1 MLFQMRFRML
11 FTLLLSLI
19 VPAGSA
25 SADMRFNFEN
35 CYKMAFQYN
44 HYYEIY
50 NYSSGKYVNLNGDH
64 ENDVVNNGEK
74 VTM

>member
-1 MLFQMRFRML
+1 
-11 FTLLLSLI
+11 
-19 VPAGSA
+19 
-25 SADMRFNFEN
+25 
-35 CYKMAFQYN
+35 MAFQYN

-74 VTM
+74 SHNVAKHFALGAYLALKSFEDII

>member
-1 MLFQMRFRML
+1 
-11 FTLLLSLI
+11 
-19 VPAGSA
+19 
-25 SADMRFNFEN
+25 
-35 CYKMAFQYN
+35 MAFQYN

-50 NYSSGKYVNLNGDH
+50 NYSSGKYVNLNSDH